1 MTSKQ
6 AGFITKSDDRDQ
18 TQATISELY
27 PDVGR
32 ILLFAAFE
40 EADSESEPNYQQIIF
55 TPQAEAIFRLDCSR
69 DECVGGGFD
78 FTPVVAEMLKNK
90 GSRVQ
95 GKLVCEGTLGS
106 GGHCCSLN
114 AEYRII
120 VAD

>member
-1 MTSKQ
+1 MTSKE
-6 AGFITKSDDRDQ
+6 AGFNTETEDKDQ
-18 TQATISELY
+18 AQATISELY

-55 TPQAEAIFRLDCSR
+55 TPKTQAIFRLDCSR
-69 DECVGGGFD
+69 DECKGGGFD
-78 FTPVVAEMLKNK
+78 FTEVVTEMVKNRE
-90 GSRVQ
+90 SRVH

-106 GGHCCSLN
+106 GGHCCSLK
-114 AEYRII
+114 ADYRII